1 MLPTNNVGLFEAI
14 LKDFDDN
21 GILQDFILIGSWV
34 LRVYSEHF
42 NNDPQVPIVAT
53 QDLDLLVTN
62 PPKVSRE
69 VNITKIL
76 SKYDLEEASNP
87 WDSNSKFVGPDF
99 EVEFL
104 IPEKGRGESKGRL
117 IKGLGITATPLR
129 YMNFIQDHAEPLDY
143 KGLSIRVPNPAV
155 FVLMKYLLI
164 KKRKKTDTI
173 KIAKDISTAKDL
185 EFFLLDNGKKE
196 DFIFYFKDMSKG
208 WRKDLLL
215 ILEANESELF
225 DIFKN
230 MI

>member
-1 MLPTNNVGLFEAI
+1 MQPTDNVELFEAI

-34 LRVYSEHF
+34 LRVYSEYF

-69 VNITKIL
+69 VNISKIL

-87 WDSNSKFVGPDF
+87 WDNFSKFVSPDF

-104 IPEKGRGESKGRL
+104 IPEKGRGESKGKP

-129 YMNFIQDHAEPLDY
+129 YMNFVQDHAEPMVY
-143 KGLSIRVPNPAV
+143 KGYSIRVPNPAV
-155 FVLMKYLLI
+155 FVLMKFLLI
-164 KKRKKTDTI
+164 KKRKKADI
-173 KIAKDISTAKDL
+173 AKITKDISTAKDL
-185 EFFLLDNGKKE
+185 EFFLLDNDKKD
-196 DFIFYFKDMSKG
+196 DFIFYFKDMPKG
-208 WRKDLLL
+208 WQKNLLP
-215 ILEANESELF
+215 ILESNESELF
-225 DIFKN
+225 DILKN
-230 MI
+230 IS

>member
-1 MLPTNNVGLFEAI
+1 MQPKDNVELFEAI

-42 NNDPQVPIVAT
+42 NNDPQIPIVAT

-62 PPKVSRE
+62 PPKVSRV

-87 WDSNSKFVGPDF
+87 WDSFSKFVSPDF

-104 IPEKGRGESKGRL
+104 IPEKGRGEAKGRL

-129 YMNFIQDHAEPLDY
+129 YMNFIQDYAETMVY
-143 KGLSIRVPNPAV
+143 KGFSVRVPKPTV

-164 KKRKKTDTI
+164 KKRKKTDLA

-185 EFFLLDNGKKE
+185 EFFLLENDWKD
-196 DFIFYFKDMSKG
+196 DFIFHFEDMPKK
-208 WRKDLLL
+208 WRKDLLV
-215 ILEANESELF
+215 ILEANDSDLF
-225 DIFKN
+225 EILKSH
-230 MI
+230 I

>member
-1 MLPTNNVGLFEAI
+1 MLPTDNVELFEAI

-42 NNDPQVPIVAT
+42 NDPQVPIVAT

-62 PPKVSRE
+62 PPKVSRV
-69 VNITKIL
+69 VNVAEIL
-76 SKYDLEEASNP
+76 IKYDLEEASNP
-87 WDSNSKFVGPDF
+87 WDNFSKFVSPDF

-104 IPEKGRGESKGRL
+104 IPEKGRGETKGKS

-129 YMNFIQDHAEPLDY
+129 YMNFIQDHAETMIY
-143 KGLSIRVPNPAV
+143 KGFSVRVPNPAV

-164 KKRKKTDTI
+164 IKRKKKDLA

-185 EFFLLDNGKKE
+185 EFFLLDNGRKD
-196 DFIFYFKDMSKG
+196 DFIFYFMDMSKG
-208 WRKDLLL
+208 WRKDLLP

-225 DIFKN
+225 GILRN
-230 MI
+230 LS

>member
-1 MLPTNNVGLFEAI
+1 MLPTDNLELFEAI

-69 VNITKIL
+69 VNIAEIL

-104 IPEKGRGESKGRL
+104 IPEKGRGGSKGKP
-117 IKGLGITATPLR
+117 IKGLGITATPLPCR
-129 YMNFIQDHAEPLDY
+129 NE
-143 KGLSIRVPNPAV
+143 
-155 FVLMKYLLI
+155 
-164 KKRKKTDTI
+164 
-173 KIAKDISTAKDL
+173 
-185 EFFLLDNGKKE
+185 
-196 DFIFYFKDMSKG
+196 
-208 WRKDLLL
+208 WR
-215 ILEANESELF
+215 NSQ
-225 DIFKN
+225 N
-230 MI
+230 